1 MRRDRIPIL
10 VAATL
15 SATLWAYACGD
26 GTTEP
31 PTPPPDPPRPATVTI
46 TPATAQLT
54 ALGAT
59 AQLSAEV
66 RDQNGQVM
74 AGAGVT
80 WTSSATSIATVSGSG
95 LVTAAGNGTATI
107 TAAAGGVSGT
117 ATVTVAQAIAVVA
130 VSPAADTVVAGDT
143 LRLAA
148 EATDSN
154 GHAVAGAEFAWA
166 SGDTAV
172 ATVDETGLVTGV
184 GAGEVEITA
193 TSAGVTGRT
202 ALTVL
207 APVPTTVAVTPDTVA
222 FTALGQTAQLA
233 AEVRDQAGRVMAGVP
248 VSWSSAD
255 TTVAAVDSA
264 GRVTAAGSGTTTII
278 AASGEASGEAVVTVM
293 QSAGSVVVSPP
304 ADTIA
309 LGDTLRLVAEAFD
322 ENGHRVE
329 GAQFNWSSSDVS
341 VATVDASGLVGGAGE
356 GTAMIT
362 ATAGDALGTSEIT
375 VENPDRAALVALY
388 HATDGPNWVN
398 SENWLTDAP
407 LQEWYGVDTDG
418 SGRVVRVDLRG
429 WWDEEAQQYVPHG
442 LTGPIPPVLGGLAN
456 LEYLSLSSNDL
467 TGPIPP
473 ELGNLANLTVLWLSS
488 NDLTGPI
495 PPVLG
500 GLANLEYLSLSSN
513 DLTGPIPPELGN
525 LANLTVLWLSS
536 NDLTGPIPP
545 VLGGLANLEYL
556 SLSSNDLTGP
566 IPPELG
572 NLANLTVLWLSS
584 NDLTGPIPPVLGG
597 LANLEYLS
605 LSSNDLTG
613 PIPPE
618 LGNLANLTV
627 LSLSNNDLTGPI
639 PPVLGGLANLEYL
652 SLSRNVLTEPLP
664 RSLLDLTKLTR
675 FYFRGNEGL
684 CAPGIASFGDWLG
697 SMEASEGSFCNESD
711 TGVLASLF
719 EAAGGPGW
727 TNAGGWLGGP
737 ALAGWHGV
745 RADSL
750 GRVTALDLSRNGLT
764 GRLPGSLGE
773 LAHMTELRIAD
784 NSDLSG
790 RLPLSLAGLSLR
802 ALHYA
807 GTDLCAPVNTPF
819 RDWLSA
825 IPSHEGTGAECAP
838 LSDREVLEAFY
849 DATGGLDWTHNE
861 NWLTDAPLGEW
872 YGVEVDDQG
881 VVGLGFVANH
891 LTGRIPPELGG
902 LANLQSLFLY
912 RDNLTGPIPPE
923 LGNLANLR
931 SLSLGENDL
940 TGPIPP
946 ELGSLANL
954 HSLSLHE
961 NDLTGTIPP
970 ELGNLADLGALNLAA
985 NGLTGR
991 IPPELGGLADLLTLY
1006 LARNDLTGPIP
1017 PELGGLANLRWLN
1030 LAANGLTGPIP
1041 PELGG
1046 LGDLSVL
1053 YLGENELAGAVPS
1066 EFGGLMSLRNL
1077 ALQTNADM
1085 SGALPAS
1092 LTNLAALETLQTEGT
1107 GLCAPSDAGFL
1118 EWLEGVAN
1126 RRVALCEG
1134 EPAMAYL
1141 VQAVQSREFPVPLV
1155 AGEEA
1160 MLRVFVTAGRDND
1173 EPRPRVRAS
1182 FFLNGALAH
1191 VADIPTGAGPIPT
1204 VVGEGSLATSAN
1216 AVVPAEVVRPG
1227 LEMVVEVDPDG
1238 TLDAGLGV
1246 AGRIP
1251 ETGRAAVDVRAVPVL
1266 DLTLVPFL
1274 WTEDPDSAILE
1285 SVDGMAADPEGH
1297 ELLGLLRTLL
1307 PVGGLGVKAHEPV
1320 LSSSNDAYDLYGQTR
1335 AIRVME
1341 GGTGYYMGTIS
1352 GSVTG
1357 AGGLGGGV
1365 QSFSVPNAGVIA
1377 HEFGHNFGLPHAPC
1391 GGAGNPDP
1399 AFPNA
1404 DGTIGAWGY
1413 DFRDGSLVPPS
1424 WFDLMGYCDLDWV
1437 SDYNFTKALHYRL
1450 ANEGA
1455 PAAAVVASARSLLLW
1470 GGADGDGELFLE
1482 PAFVVDA
1489 PPELPRSGGQY
1500 QLAGRTATGRELF
1513 ALRFDMPETAD
1524 GDGSSSFAFALP
1536 ADPAWAG
1543 NLASITLSGPTGSAT
1558 LDADTARPMAILIDP
1573 DSGRVRGILGDLPPV
1588 AQAARDAAGRSAG
1601 PRLDV
1606 LFSRGIPDTAAWRR

>member
-193 TSAGVTGRT
+193 TSAGVAGRT

-473 ELGNLANLTVLWLSS
+473 ELGNLANLTVLSLSN

-495 PPVLG
+495 PP
-500 GLANLEYLSLSSN
+500 A
-513 DLTGPIPPELGN
+513 
-525 LANLTVLWLSS
+525 
-536 NDLTGPIPP
+536 
-545 VLGGLANLEYL
+545 
-556 SLSSNDLTGP
+556 
-566 IPPELG
+566 
-572 NLANLTVLWLSS
+572 
-584 NDLTGPIPPVLGG
+584 LGG

-639 PPVLGGLANLEYL
+639 PPALGGLANLEYL

-881 VVGLGFVANH
+881 VVGLGFVANR

-991 IPPELGGLADLLTLY
+991 IPPELGGLGDLLTLY

-1030 LAANGLTGPIP
+1030 LAANGLTGRIP
-1041 PELGG
+1041 PELGS

-1357 AGGLGGGV
+1357 AAGLGGGV